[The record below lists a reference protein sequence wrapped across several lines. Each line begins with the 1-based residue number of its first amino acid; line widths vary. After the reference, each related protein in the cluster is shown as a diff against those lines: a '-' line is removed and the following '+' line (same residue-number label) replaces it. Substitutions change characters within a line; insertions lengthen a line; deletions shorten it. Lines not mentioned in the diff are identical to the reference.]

1 MTNYEETRCAISI
14 QEKKDLNNCLQF
26 FNYQF
31 EKIEYE
37 IPSCNRSDVNITAT
51 THSNKTIE
59 YNVEIKERNCN
70 IDTFNDSIIE
80 VDKYNYLISDKT
92 KIPIYYVIFDD
103 CIAVYNLAKI
113 DISKVERRFQKMN
126 KTTFS
131 NSDNKI
137 YKEVYGLIQNLA
149 TTFNKFNYKKIRN
162 ANYQ

>member
-1 MTNYEETRCAISI
+1 MTNFTKTQQAIQL
-14 QEKKDLNNCLQF
+14 QEKKDLDKCIQF

-31 EKIEYE
+31 KHIKYE

-51 THSNKTIE
+51 TRSNQDIV

-80 VDKYNYLISDKT
+80 IDKYNYLVSDQT
-92 KIPIYYVIFDD
+92 KIPLYYVEYKD
-103 CIAVYNLAKI
+103 CIAVYNLSKI
-113 DISKVERRFQKMN
+113 DISKVERRFQKMT

-131 NSDNKI
+131 NSEKI
-137 YKEVYGLIQNLA
+137 YKEVYGLKPELA
-149 TTFNKFNYKKIRN
+149 TTFNKINYKKIQN